1 MVISVYADPDLNLSD
16 SQQKK
21 FFAWQSKYMCLLAI
35 LLHTHTHIHA
45 HTHTRTRTHTHAHT
59 HTYTRGHA
67 HIHTYTLFLPS
78 YLPSIFVDIVS
89 LQRGTFSELTCSG
102 FKHCVKISSSAT
114 LTTSSLL
121 SGCREVLLR
130 HCLGSTNS
138 RVVES
143 LIQATML
150 LQELHAWYATLS
162 HPTTVVKVIG
172 TLL

>member
-1 MVISVYADPDLNLSD
+1 MLASYSVT
-16 SQQKK
+16 
-21 FFAWQSKYMCLLAI
+21 
-35 LLHTHTHIHA
+35 HTHTHTC
-45 HTHTRTRTHTHAHT
+45 THTRTHTYTHTHTHAHVHT

-67 HIHTYTLFLPS
+67 HIHTHTHTHTLFLPS

-162 HPTTVVKVIG
+162 HPTTVAKVTG